1 MIIRRTI
8 MGRYLRIDNRFFLL
22 VSLITAAICLAGCF
36 GSSEYIKKGRKYAAA
51 EEWDKSVQIFRK
63 AHEEY
68 PDNISIKLMFVKS
81 KFEASLGHMSNGES
95 LLKKNLYNEAISEFQ
110 MSIGFN
116 PPNQKAALLINK
128 AKDMRSSAQY
138 ARQGQNLMKT
148 KKFIQAREA
157 FQKAIKFN
165 PENKD
170 AIKTLSYFRKK
181 EISPP
186 KFKLGL
192 KSDKPIALKF
202 KKTPII
208 NVFEVLTKLTGIN
221 FIFDKDMK
229 ESKVTLFMT
238 DVSFDHFFEALLRTN
253 KLSAKLINSN
263 TMIIYPDTSVKVKEY
278 QDLQIRTFYLA
289 NIDAK
294 KAVSLLNKILKNKAI
309 IANEKLNSIVI
320 RGPKEVVD
328 IASKIIAANDRAPA
342 EVLLNVEI
350 LEVGRT
356 KEKQLGLEF
365 SESVTLGIGER
376 TSGISSDSSLAG
388 LGSLYDIARISNNEL
403 LLSLPTATLNLLR
416 QDGDTRILAKPQ
428 IRVKNS
434 EKASMLIGERIPLRT
449 NRRVDSTT
457 GDITSDYQ
465 YQDIGIK
472 LEAEPT
478 INIHDEI
485 TLKLNIEVSALG
497 SNVGTT
503 DDPQYSIKTRNV
515 QSVLTVRDGEA
526 VLIGGLISDEERQAV
541 RKIPLLGD
549 IPLLGKLFHNYNT
562 GDTQTDILM
571 VITPIVTRS
580 QEIPETNVMQIWS
593 GKEKDFS
600 QRAPY
605 ESLYEEK
612 YLDFPMEEYFI
623 NSEKTNKNSR
633 NEKESQQ
640 KLEDNKTSSKNS
652 N

>member
-1 MIIRRTI
+1 
-8 MGRYLRIDNRFFLL
+8 LRIDNRFFLL
-22 VSLITAAICLAGCF
+22 VSLITAVICLAGCF
-36 GSSEYIKKGRKYAAA
+36 GTSEYIKKGRKYAAA
-51 EEWDKSVQIFRK
+51 EEWDKSVRIFRK
-63 AHEEY
+63 AHKEH
-68 PDNISIKLMFVKS
+68 PDNISIKLMLVRS
-81 KFEASLGHMSNGES
+81 KLEASLKHMSNGES

-116 PPNQKAALLINK
+116 PSNQKAALLINK
-128 AKDMRSSAQY
+128 TKDMRSSAQY
-138 ARQGQNLMKT
+138 AKQGQNLMKM

-157 FQKAIKFN
+157 FQKAIKFD

-170 AIKTLSYFRKK
+170 AIKVLSYFRKK
-181 EISPP
+181 EVSPP
-186 KFKLGL
+186 KFKIGP

-253 KLSAKLINSN
+253 KLSAKLVNSN
-263 TMIIYPDTSVKVKEY
+263 TMIIYPDTPVKIKEY

-294 KAVSLLNKILKNKAI
+294 KAVSLLNKILKNNAI
-309 IANEKLNSIVI
+309 VANEKLNSIVI
-320 RGPKEVVD
+320 RGSKEVVD
-328 IASKIIAANDRAPA
+328 IASKIIAANDRTPA

-350 LEVGRT
+350 LEVSRT

-365 SESVTLGIGER
+365 SESVTLGIGET
-376 TSGISSDSSLAG
+376 TSGISSDASPPAG
-388 LGSLYDIARISNNEL
+388 WGSLYDIGRISDKEL
-403 LLSLPTATLNLLR
+403 LLSLPKATLNLLR
-416 QDGDTRILAKPQ
+416 QDGDTRTLAKPQ

-434 EKASMLIGERIPLRT
+434 EKASILIGERIPLRT

-485 TLKLNIEVSALG
+485 ALKLNIEVSALG
-497 SNVGTT
+497 PNIGTT
-503 DDPQYSIKTRNV
+503 DDPQYSIKTRNIR
-515 QSVLTVRDGEA
+515 SVLTVRDSEA
-526 VLIGGLISDEERQAV
+526 VLIGGLISDEERQTL

-600 QRAPY
+600 QRVPY

-623 NSEKTNKNSR
+623 NSEKTNKDSR

-640 KLEDNKTSSKNS
+640 KIEDNNDNKTSSRNS